1 MKTDLSRALLGV
13 ATVLSMLGASAACA
27 QDYPRKPIRWIIPY
41 PPGGSN
47 DVMARI
53 MSPPMSESLGQQIV
67 VENRGGGA
75 AIPGVDAVAKAP
87 PDGYTMG
94 LATIAF
100 SANPSLFKTL
110 PFDPSRDFALVSL
123 ISISPMVLSLHP
135 SVPAKSMD
143 QLIAL
148 AKAKPGMLN
157 YGSAGN
163 GSANHLAAEVFKQMT
178 GINIVHVPY
187 KGGGPGVAAL
197 VAGEI
202 PMMFTT
208 IASSHPFIQSG
219 KLIPLAVSN
228 INRSAA
234 LPGVPTVSE
243 LGLTGY
249 SVNEWQVLIVPA
261 GTPSNVIDRLHK
273 EVVKALAI
281 AAVKERFP
289 GIGLEAIGGDSKE
302 AAAFVKAELDR
313 WARVIP
319 AADIHLD

>member
-1 MKTDLSRALLGV
+1 
-13 ATVLSMLGASAACA
+13 
-27 QDYPRKPIRWIIPY
+27 
-41 PPGGSN
+41 
-47 DVMARI
+47 
-53 MSPPMSESLGQQIV
+53 
-67 VENRGGGA
+67 
-75 AIPGVDAVAKAP
+75 
-87 PDGYTMG
+87 MG

-135 SVPAKSMD
+135 SVPARSMD

-208 IASSHPFIQSG
+208 IASSHPFI
-219 KLIPLAVSN
+219 PVSY
-228 INRSAA
+228 
-234 LPGVPTVSE
+234 T
-243 LGLTGY
+243 
-249 SVNEWQVLIVPA
+249 
-261 GTPSNVIDRLHK
+261 
-273 EVVKALAI
+273 
-281 AAVKERFP
+281 
-289 GIGLEAIGGDSKE
+289 
-302 AAAFVKAELDR
+302 
-313 WARVIP
+313 
-319 AADIHLD
+319 HLRAHETRHDLVC